1 MRKWFAALVVLFV
14 LGVACIYIFIPG
26 NLDVG
31 QEVSVSCTQGGAYR
45 FLSDENNWQKW
56 WPDSGKDSNSTKT
69 DTGSVFTYKGYNF
82 KILQRSYDMTAVQV
96 SSPGMNA
103 ISTIK
108 ILPLLIDS
116 VVIQWECT
124 LVTGLNP
131 FIRLQKYIYAGQ
143 IEDNMSDVL
152 LTFKQFMGSKKN
164 IYGYNIE
171 QIKVTDTL
179 LITTKKTF
187 KDYPGTDEIYELL
200 NTLKKNIASAGAK
213 ETHYPMMHV
222 RKTDS
227 NYYEAMV
234 AIPINTEIKPGQG
247 AFIKRMAPGKILVTD
262 ALNGGDYSVKQAFKQ
277 LENYVSD
284 YKKVSPAIPFESLE
298 TDRLTEQDTLKWSTR
313 IYYPVF

>member
-31 QEVSVSCTQGGAYR
+31 HEVSVSCTQGGAYR

-56 WPDSGKDSNSTKT
+56 WPDSDKDSNSTKT

-96 SSPGMNA
+96 SSPDLNA

-124 LVTGLNP
+124 LTTGLNP
-131 FIRLQKYIYAGQ
+131 FIRLQKYIYAIQ
-143 IEDNMSDVL
+143 IEDNISDVL
-152 LTFKQFMGSKKN
+152 LAFKQFMRSKEN
-164 IYGYNIE
+164 IYGCDIE
-171 QIKVTDTL
+171 QVKVTDTL
-179 LITTKKTF
+179 LIATKKIF
-187 KDYPGTDEIYELL
+187 KVYPGTNEIYELL
-200 NTLKKNIASAGAK
+200 NTLKKNIASGSAK

-222 RKTDS
+222 RTTDS

-234 AIPINTEIKPGQG
+234 AIPINTEIKPVQG
-247 AFIKRMAPGKILVTD
+247 AFIKRMAPGKILVT
-262 ALNGGDYSVKQAFKQ
+262 APVNGGDYSVRQAFKQ

-284 YKKVSPAIPFESLE
+284 YKKISPAIPFESLE